1 MTVQGEHVHAH
12 GGVRSEEDRIS
23 TPRIVAVGVVSLLV
37 FILSGGLVALYFQA
51 RMTAAPLPPTPADVG
66 RSKIGMVE
74 QQPYG
79 LAERGLRDREARL
92 ERLGSYGW
100 VDRGSGVAHI
110 PIDRAMELVVKG
122 VRARPGAA
130 AGAQVERPIGGQP

>member
-1 MTVQGEHVHAH
+1 MTVHAEQAHAH

-23 TPRIVAVGVVSLLV
+23 TPRIVAVGVASLLI
-37 FILSGGLVALYFQA
+37 FIVSGGAVVAYFHA
-51 RMTAAPLPPTPADVG
+51 RMTAAPLPPMPADVG

-74 QQPYG
+74 QQLFG

-100 VDRGSGVAHI
+100 VDRRAGVAHI
-110 PIDRAMELVVKG
+110 PIDQAMELVVKG
-122 VRARPGAA
+122 VRAKP
-130 AGAQVERPIGGQP
+130 AGGPEERRIGGQP